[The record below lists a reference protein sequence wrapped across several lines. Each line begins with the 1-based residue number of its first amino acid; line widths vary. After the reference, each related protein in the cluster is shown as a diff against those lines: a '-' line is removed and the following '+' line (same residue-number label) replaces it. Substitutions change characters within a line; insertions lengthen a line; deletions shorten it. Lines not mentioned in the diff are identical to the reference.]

1 MSKNHEGNFVKI
13 SRSLLYWGWYT
24 NVNTK
29 CLFLHCILNA
39 NWKPGD
45 FQGIHCQRG
54 QFISSIEKLSQ
65 QTGLTIQQVRTALKH
80 LESTGEITRRATSK
94 FSIITVKNYDRYQ
107 SDNRETGKQTANRP
121 QTSNTQPNKPLTTI
135 EEGKEGNKKEKKEK
149 NLAAPQICP
158 SGDAFENDGPVD
170 LMEVYY
176 QQMGEW

>member
-94 FSIITVKNYDRYQ
+94 FSIITVKN
-107 SDNRETGKQTANRP
+107 
-121 QTSNTQPNKPLTTI
+121 
-135 EEGKEGNKKEKKEK
+135 
-149 NLAAPQICP
+149 
-158 SGDAFENDGPVD
+158 
-170 LMEVYY
+170 
-176 QQMGEW
+176 

>member
-80 LESTGEITRRATSK
+80 LESTGEITRRGH
-94 FSIITVKNYDRYQ
+94 IEIQHYY
-107 SDNRETGKQTANRP
+107 GKKLRPLPVGQQGNGQTNG
-121 QTSNTQPNKPLTTI
+121 KPST
-135 EEGKEGNKKEKKEK
+135 N
-149 NLAAPQICP
+149 
-158 SGDAFENDGPVD
+158 
-170 LMEVYY
+170 
-176 QQMGEW
+176 QQHTA

>member
-45 FQGIHCQRG
+45 FQGINCQRG

-94 FSIITVKNYDRYQ
+94 FSIITVKTTTATSQ
-107 SDNRETGKQTANRP
+107 TTGKRANKRQTVH
-121 QTSNTQPNKPLTTI
+121 KPATHSLT
-135 EEGKEGNKKEKKEK
+135 NH
-149 NLAAPQICP
+149 
-158 SGDAFENDGPVD
+158 
-170 LMEVYY
+170 
-176 QQMGEW
+176 